1 MKATVEAKALRT
13 ALATISKVQASR
25 SVLPVLDMIH
35 VAAREDGL
43 ELQATDLHRWGS
55 VRVECD
61 VSEEGRTLIRA
72 DGLVALAEH
81 ASGEMIEFAGN
92 GEGPYTARG
101 GSASVILPTLS
112 VSDWPLFEDIESAG
126 EVEVPASV
134 MRDALAATAW
144 AASTEDVARPHLACV
159 HFRERE
165 GHLTVEATSGHVL
178 GRYDSRI
185 EVPAGLSLMIARQD
199 APLLATMAK
208 CAGDKDVRLR
218 WDRRWAEFAA
228 GHETLRVSQKERKY
242 PDLDRVTPDAADSP
256 VTAELEATSVA
267 RACELAVSV
276 MREDF
281 FRLQVDLYDG
291 RALFRFDSTDRG
303 GYEEALAADVQ
314 GDITFA
320 VNAVYLRQIARSV
333 GGRMILR
340 LSEKLMEATRPI
352 RIEPVDGNPVVFVVS
367 PLRAEHSIPRP
378 DR

>member
-13 ALATISKVQASR
+13 ALAMVSR
-25 SVLPVLDMIH
+25 VRSTRTVLPVLDMIR
-35 VAAREDGL
+35 VQATDGGL
-43 ELQATDLHRWGS
+43 ELQATDLLHWISARLPG
-55 VRVECD
+55 E
-61 VSEEGRTLIRA
+61 VSAEGETLIQP

-81 ASGEMIEFAGN
+81 ASGEMIELSGN
-92 GEGPYTARG
+92 GEGPRTARG
-101 GSASVILPTLS
+101 GSALVTLPTLS

-126 EVEVPASV
+126 EVEVVASV
-134 MRDALAATAW
+134 LRDALDRTTW

-185 EVPAGLSLMIARQD
+185 EAPVGLSVLITRQ
-199 APLLATMAK
+199 
-208 CAGDKDVRLR
+208 DVRLLAAMAKRTEEDVRFR
-218 WDRRWAEFAA
+218 WDRAWADFAD
-228 GHETLRVSQKERKY
+228 GHETLRVSQKEGKY
-242 PDLDRVTPDAADSP
+242 PDLDRVTPDAADCA

-281 FRLQVDLYDG
+281 FLLQVDLYDG
-291 RALFRFDSTDRG
+291 RALFRSDSTDRG

-314 GDITFA
+314 GDIGFA
-320 VNAVYLRQIARSV
+320 VNVAYLRQIARSV

-340 LSEKLMEATRPI
+340 LSGPLGPM
-352 RIEPVDGNPVVFVVS
+352 RIKPVDGDSVVFVAV
-367 PLRAEHSIPRP
+367 PLRPEHSIPRP
-378 DR
+378 V

>member
-1 MKATVEAKALRT
+1 
-13 ALATISKVQASR
+13 
-25 SVLPVLDMIH
+25 MIH

-43 ELQATDLHRWGS
+43 ELQATDLQRWGS

-61 VSEEGRTLIRA
+61 VSEEGRTLIRP

-81 ASGEMIEFAGN
+81 ASGEMIEFSGN
-92 GEGPYTARG
+92 GEGPRTARG
-101 GSASVILPTLS
+101 GSALVTLPTLS

-126 EVEVPASV
+126 EVEVAASV
-134 MRDALAATAW
+134 LRDALDRTTW

-185 EVPAGLSLMIARQD
+185 EAPAGLSLMIARQD
-199 APLLATMAK
+199 APLLAALARR
-208 CAGDKDVRLR
+208 AGDKDVRLR

-228 GHETLRVSQKERKY
+228 GHETLWVSQKEGKY
-242 PDLDRVTPDAADSP
+242 PDLDRVIPDAADCP

-267 RACELAVSV
+267 RACGLAVSV
-276 MREDF
+276 THEDS

-291 RALFRFDSTDRG
+291 RALFRSDSTDRG

-340 LSEKLMEATRPI
+340 LSEKLSEATRPI
-352 RIEPVDGNPVVFVVS
+352 RIEPVDGDPVVFVAV